1 MRCQSLL
8 KQVRHQPVADKLLG
22 QLADACDSWPGYG
35 LEWAPSTIAS
45 ELRCAD
51 GRLLRIAFTTVF
63 DYILLLR
70 VVAQELQA
78 CCRPA
83 GHASC
88 RAMLQSL
95 IVSSAVQS
103 CGRDAMFY
111 LAAAVSDFYVPW

>member
-1 MRCQSLL
+1 M
-8 KQVRHQPVADKLLG
+8 
-22 QLADACDSWPGYG
+22 
-35 LEWAPSTIAS
+35 IAS

-70 VVAQELQA
+70 VVAEELQA
-78 CCRPA
+78 CCGPA
-83 GHASC
+83 MHTS
-88 RAMLQSL
+88 RYAMPQCLTGL
-95 IVSSAVQS
+95 TAMQS

>member
-1 MRCQSLL
+1 MRWQSLL
-8 KQVRHQPVADKLLG
+8 KQVRHQHVADKLLW
-22 QLADACDSWPGYG
+22 QLVDACEFWPGYG
-35 LEWAPSTIAS
+35 LEWTPSTIAS
-45 ELRCAD
+45 DLRFAD

-78 CCRPA
+78 CCGPA
-83 GHASC
+83 VHASRC
-88 RAMLQSL
+88 AMPQSL
-95 IVSSAVQS
+95 TVSSAIQS